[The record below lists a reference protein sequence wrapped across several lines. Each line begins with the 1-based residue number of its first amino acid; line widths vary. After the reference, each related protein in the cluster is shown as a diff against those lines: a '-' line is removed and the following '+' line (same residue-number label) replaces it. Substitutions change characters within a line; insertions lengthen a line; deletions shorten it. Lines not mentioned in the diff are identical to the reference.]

1 MSDYI
6 DEIKK
11 LMGQADSLSTM
22 TASRIIA
29 CLTFTL
35 VCAAIIYCIYRF
47 FYRGACYSEN
57 FAVLLVLVAVI
68 TAMIILT
75 ISSSVALSLG
85 TIGALSIIRFRS
97 AIKDPL
103 DVGFLFWSVVVG
115 LTTGAGMV
123 PFALI
128 GSLFIAILYIAMTL
142 LRTSNGTYLLLVR
155 YDDSAA
161 EEVAKIVDDLG
172 GRLKNKT
179 TYKEETELTVQIRFK
194 GTETPFLD
202 ELRKIP
208 GVSNSVLV
216 EFTGE

>member
-1 MSDYI
+1 MSEYI
-6 DEIKK
+6 TEIKN
-11 LMGQADSLSTM
+11 LMGQADSLSATSP
-22 TASRIIA
+22 AQIVA
-29 CLTFTL
+29 CLTFTVL
-35 VCAAIIYCIYRF
+35 CAAIIYLVYRF

-57 FAVLLVLVAVI
+57 FAVLLVLVSVI

-115 LTTGAGMV
+115 LTTGAGMI
-123 PFALI
+123 PFAVI
-128 GSLFIAILYIAMTL
+128 GSLFLAVLYIALTL
-142 LRTSNGTYLLLVR
+142 LRTANGTFLLVVR
-155 YDDSAA
+155 YSDDAA
-161 EEVAKIVDDLG
+161 EEVSKIITELK

-179 TYKEETELTVQIRFK
+179 RYKDSTELTVQIRFK
-194 GTETPFLD
+194 GTETPFL
-202 ELRKIP
+202 ERLNAIS
-208 GVSNSVLV
+208 GVNNAVLV

>member
-1 MSDYI
+1 MSEYI
-6 DEIKK
+6 TEIKN
-11 LMGQADSLSTM
+11 LLTQANSLNVT
-22 TASRIIA
+22 TPAQIVA
-29 CLTFTL
+29 CLTFTVL
-35 VCAAIIYCIYRF
+35 CAAIIYLVYRF

-57 FAVLLVLVAVI
+57 FAVLLVLVTIV

-123 PFALI
+123 LFAII
-128 GSLFIAILYIAMTL
+128 GSIFLAIIYVGMTL
-142 LRTSNGTYLLLVR
+142 LRTMGGTYLLVVR
-155 YDDSAA
+155 YDEASA
-161 EEVAKIVDDLG
+161 EEVSRIITSLN

-179 TYKEETELTVQIRFK
+179 RYRESTELTVQIRFK

-202 ELRKIP
+202 ELNGIS
-208 GVSNSVLV
+208 GVENAVLV
-216 EFTGE
+216 EFTGD

>member
-1 MSDYI
+1 MSEYI
-6 DEIKK
+6 TEIKN
-11 LMGQADSLSTM
+11 LMSQADSLSAT
-22 TASRIIA
+22 TPAQIVA
-29 CLTFTL
+29 CLTFTVL
-35 VCAAIIYCIYRF
+35 CAAMIYLVYRF

-57 FAVLLVLVAVI
+57 FAVLLVLVSVI

-115 LTTGAGMV
+115 LTTGAGMI
-123 PFALI
+123 PFAVI
-128 GSLFIAILYIAMTL
+128 GSIFIAVLYIALTL
-142 LRTSNGTYLLLVR
+142 LRTANGTFLLVVR
-155 YDDSAA
+155 YNDEAT
-161 EEVAKIVDDLG
+161 EEVSKIITALN

-179 TYKEETELTVQIRFK
+179 RYREATELTVQIRFK
-194 GTETPFLD
+194 GTDTPFLD
-202 ELRKIP
+202 ELNAIN
-208 GVSNSVLV
+208 GVDNAVLV

>member
-1 MSDYI
+1 
-6 DEIKK
+6 
-11 LMGQADSLSTM
+11 MGQANSLT
-22 TASRIIA
+22 TTTPVKIVA

-57 FAVLLVLVAVI
+57 FAVLLVMVAVI

-128 GSLFIAILYIAMTL
+128 GSVFIAVLYILLTL
-142 LRTSNGTYLLLVR
+142 LRTTRGTYLLIIR
-155 YDDSAA
+155 YTDEAA
-161 EEVAKIVDDLG
+161 EGVAGMVDELN

-179 TYKEETELTVQIRFK
+179 TYKDETELTVQIRFK
-194 GTETPFLD
+194 GTDTPFLD
-202 ELRKIP
+202 DLKNMN
-208 GVSNSVLV
+208 GVSNAVLV

>member
-1 MSDYI
+1 M
-6 DEIKK
+6 
-11 LMGQADSLSTM
+11 
-22 TASRIIA
+22 
-29 CLTFTL
+29 
-35 VCAAIIYCIYRF
+35 
-47 FYRGACYSEN
+47 
-57 FAVLLVLVAVI
+57 VAVI

-75 ISSSVALSLG
+75 ISSSVALSLC

-128 GSLFIAILYIAMTL
+128 GSVFIAVLYILLTL
-142 LRTSNGTYLLLVR
+142 LRTTRGTYLLIIR
-155 YDDSAA
+155 YTDEAA
-161 EEVAKIVDDLG
+161 EGVAGMVDELN

-179 TYKEETELTVQIRFK
+179 TYKDETELTVQIRFK
-194 GTETPFLD
+194 GTDTPFLD
-202 ELRKIP
+202 DLKNMN
-208 GVSNSVLV
+208 GVSNAVLV

>member
-1 MSDYI
+1 MNEYI
-6 DEIKK
+6 TEIKN
-11 LMGQADSLSTM
+11 LMGQADSLSATSP
-22 TASRIIA
+22 AQIIA
-29 CLTFTL
+29 CLTFTV
-35 VCAAIIYCIYRF
+35 VCAAIIYLVYRF

-57 FAVLLVLVAVI
+57 FAVLLVMVSLV

-123 PFALI
+123 PFAVI
-128 GSLFIAILYIAMTL
+128 GSIFLAIVYIAMTL
-142 LRTSNGTYLLLVR
+142 LRTAGGTYLLVVS
-155 YDDSAA
+155 YQDTAA
-161 EEVAKIVDDLG
+161 KEVEELTGKLR

-179 TYKEETELTVQIRFK
+179 RYKEYTEVTLQVKIKKNETSFLEELNQIA
-194 GTETPFLD
+194 
-202 ELRKIP
+202 
-208 GVSNSVLV
+208 GVNNCVLV

>member
-1 MSDYI
+1 MSEYI
-6 DEIKK
+6 TEIKN
-11 LMGQADSLSTM
+11 LLTQANSLNAT
-22 TASRIIA
+22 TAPQIIA
-29 CLTFTL
+29 CLTFTVL
-35 VCAAIIYCIYRF
+35 CAAIIYLVYRF

-57 FAVLLVLVAVI
+57 FAVLLVLVTIV

-123 PFALI
+123 LFAVI
-128 GSLFIAILYIAMTL
+128 GSIFLAIVYIAMTF
-142 LRTSNGTYLLLVR
+142 LRTFGGTYLLVVR
-155 YDDSAA
+155 YDETSA
-161 EEVAKIVDDLG
+161 EEVSRIIASLN

-179 TYKEETELTVQIRFK
+179 RYREATELTVQIRFK

-202 ELRKIP
+202 ELNAIS
-208 GVSNSVLV
+208 GVENVVLV
-216 EFTGE
+216 EFTGD